1 MRNELNLSIEKLRER
16 ANEGGSII
24 KEIVIEPQTVYCLSY
39 RTASLKEK
47 SSVLRDTALY
57 AMRTYGTDPTKR
69 MYFIDTD
76 LSDPE
81 ENFFCIA
88 VPPESRGEFIKRL
101 PQMRA
106 VALYH
111 HGAYENIPDSE
122 KKLLAFSSANGLT
135 PTGTVRHLYL
145 EGPPQHRDE
154 NRFITQII
162 LPIE

>member
-1 MRNELNLSIEKLRER
+1 MAPRLSE
-16 ANEGGSII
+16 SI
-24 KEIVIEPQTVYCLSY
+24 THCLS
-39 RTASLKEK
+39 
-47 SSVLRDTALY
+47 
-57 AMRTYGTDPTKR
+57 
-69 MYFIDTD
+69 
-76 LSDPE
+76 
-81 ENFFCIA
+81 
-88 VPPESRGEFIKRL
+88 ESRGEFIKRL